1 MFNVADIVVI
11 AIVIIA
17 IFMGYKKGFIKT
29 LFGVNI
35 CFNKPSIL
43 LE

>member
-17 IFMGYKKGFIKT
+17 IFSGYKKGFIKT
-29 LFGVNI
+29 LFGV
-35 CFNKPSIL
+35 
-43 LE
+43 